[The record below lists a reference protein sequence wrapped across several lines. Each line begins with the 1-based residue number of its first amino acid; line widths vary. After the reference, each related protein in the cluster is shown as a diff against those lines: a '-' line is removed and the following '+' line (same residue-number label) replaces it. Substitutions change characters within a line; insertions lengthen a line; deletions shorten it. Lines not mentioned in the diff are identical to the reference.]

1 MFRSSLRESDLSLMY
16 QYACYAIAAGAMAPG
31 DSQVPR
37 TPCSYSD
44 PMMDRLLTRLLPE
57 VEVISG
63 LLLFPTYSYV
73 RVYKTGDVL
82 KRHIDR
88 PSCEVSV
95 SLCLGYDAAEP
106 WPLWIE
112 GPQGVRGI
120 ALETGEALVYR
131 GTECPHWRDE
141 FRGKRLVQVFL
152 HYVDRHGPNAEWKF
166 DKRNSLS
173 SV

>member
-1 MFRSSLRESDLSLMY
+1 
-16 QYACYAIAAGAMAPG
+16 
-31 DSQVPR
+31 
-37 TPCSYSD
+37 
-44 PMMDRLLTRLLPE
+44 MDALLLRLLPE
-57 VEVISG
+57 VEATSG

-95 SLCLGYDAAEP
+95 SLCIGYDATEP
-106 WPLWIE
+106 WPLWIS
-112 GPQGVRGI
+112 GPQGVRSI
-120 ALETGEALVYR
+120 ALRSGEALLYR
-131 GTECPHWRDE
+131 GIDCPHWRDE

-152 HYVDRHGPNAEWKF
+152 HYVDKHGPNAEWKF

-173 SV
+173 NV